1 MSKSFD
7 KLGKSVN
14 NSFKGLFKTAGLA
27 IGLASL
33 VKLGKTAIK
42 TASDLEEIQ
51 NVVDVVFGQSANEIN
66 TWAKTTLKSFGLV
79 ESEAKD
85 IASTFKAMSNGMGI
99 TDDAGK
105 AMSIRLTELS
115 ADLASFRNST
125 TEITSRALSGVFTGE
140 TEALKRF
147 GIVMTDTNLKAFA
160 LAQGIKKDYS
170 AMSQAEKVALRY
182 QFVMQ
187 ATADAQGD
195 FARSSNSWA
204 NQMRVLRGQWVN
216 FLGVLGTGIKQ
227 ILSPLLSVLNN
238 ILASIITITKNLL
251 SLLGIDF
258 STTSAQVSS
267 AASGVEDIATG
278 LDDASGSAKK
288 LNKEI
293 AGFDELETIGKSSG
307 IGDLAEE
314 LAGAASDLDITMPE
328 ISEDEVR
335 ESMFGSF
342 REAMQVLKSWF
353 EEKMD
358 PWLEEKS
365 TKFAG
370 WVNETFGDE
379 EDWALAGSTVGAG
392 LTGIIHA
399 VDRFFTDLD
408 GYNVGKSLGTFF
420 NSLTTEIDWESL
432 GHGWGEKLKDAM
444 DVAIGFLE
452 TYNWTGLGKSTA
464 KMIDAMPWKDIGT
477 RLATLISD
485 MLLAAMDFAI
495 GLSTGHLGEN
505 VSNFIDGWAEGWKGE
520 ELKKKFLEEFK
531 PAMKEAWDELW
542 SSLEDNEYV
551 GGLVKTL
558 EELAVTLKQI
568 LEILLPLAAALKG
581 FEIIAGIFTA
591 LNTGIPILGMLSDKI
606 MAATMSWSGFVVEA
620 NGSVTLW
627 NFLAGTFTALRE
639 HLASMVGGLVSS
651 NAELAALNATIVG
664 IVTGIVALVAALV
677 HAYRNNEEFRQSVD
691 SFVAAL
697 KTHVADIIQQLK
709 EFYEQHFKP
718 LVDSVINLIKML
730 LNVIVSHFSGWWD
743 WFSNFIAGMV
753 SFLLPIIDTIVGIVS
768 KGVTQTIDIL
778 GDIFDILSGII
789 DFITGIFTGDISR
802 ALDGVTRIFTGFI
815 NGLEDLG
822 NAFKNIFIAIGNVI
836 LSIVKSVVNGAIT
849 ALNKIHIKIPDWV
862 PGLGGKS
869 WGFNLSKW
877 PGYQIPYL
885 AKGGVIDNPTVAML
899 GEYAG
904 ARQNPEIAAPES
916 MIRDIIVSANGD
928 MVSAF
933 YQMATQIIQ
942 AIDNVD
948 MNVQIGDET
957 IAKSAKRGSDQY
969 YKMTGKPMFAY

>member
-66 TWAKTTLKSFGLV
+66 TWAKTTLRSFGLV

-251 SLLGIDF
+251 GLLGIDF
-258 STTSAQVSS
+258 STTAAQVSS

-444 DVAIGFLE
+444 DIAIGFLE
-452 TYNWTGLGKSTA
+452 TYNWTGLGESIA
-464 KMIDAMPWKDIGT
+464 RALDNVGWNDIGN
-477 RLATLISD
+477 RLGRLISD
-485 MLLAAMDFAI
+485 MLLAAMDFAV
-495 GLSTGHLGEN
+495 GLSTGNLGEN

-542 SSLEDNEYV
+542 SSLEDNEFV
-551 GGLVKTL
+551 GGFVKTIKD
-558 EELAVTLKQI
+558 LAATLKSMLDI
-568 LEILLPLAAALKG
+568 LVPLAAALKG
-581 FEIIAGIFTA
+581 FEILAGVFTT
-591 LNTGIPILGMLSDKI
+591 LNTGLPILTAIGDKLFHI
-606 MAATMSWSGFVVEA
+606 STWAEGFK
-620 NGSVTLW
+620 
-627 NFLAGTFTALRE
+627 
-639 HLASMVGGLVSS
+639 
-651 NAELAALNATIVG
+651 
-664 IVTGIVALVAALV
+664 VAA
-677 HAYRNNEEFRQSVD
+677 N
-691 SFVAAL
+691 
-697 KTHVADIIQQLK
+697 
-709 EFYEQHFKP
+709 
-718 LVDSVINLIKML
+718 
-730 LNVIVSHFSGWWD
+730 
-743 WFSNFIAGMV
+743 GMV
-753 SFLLPIIDTIVGIVS
+753 SPLGFLKGLWYQLTVALTDANGAFLGISESMTESLGIIGAVITLLIGAWKNSEKFRESVNELAGDWIESIKVIWDQIKVFFNNNLVPIIQEVWGLIKYIFKWITKGVGNMLSYIMPIVQSLGKFLLDEIRTILEAVNGVMKFL
-768 KGVTQTIDIL
+768 KGLVE
-778 GDIFDILSGII
+778 FLSGV
-789 DFITGIFTGDISR
+789 FTGDIDKIIQGLKDMWS
-802 ALDGVTRIFTGFI
+802 GFCDTFVSLI
-815 NGLEDLG
+815 
-822 NAFKNIFIAIGNVI
+822 K
-836 LSIVKSVVNGAIT
+836 GAINIVIGFVNVLAS
-849 ALNKIHIKIPDWV
+849 ALGGVVRAIASVINKISIRIPDFV
-862 PGLGGKS
+862 PGIGGKS
-869 WGFNLSKW
+869 WTPRVNWGTTI
-877 PGYQIPYL
+877 PQVPYL

>member
-33 VKLGKTAIK
+33 VKLGKTAIE

-51 NVVDVVFGQSANEIN
+51 NVVNVVFGQSANEIN

-99 TDDAGK
+99 ADKNGL

-160 LAQGIKKDYS
+160 LASGIKKDYS

-328 ISEDEVR
+328 ISEDEVK

-342 REAMQVLKSWF
+342 REAMQALKSWF
-353 EEKMD
+353 EGKMD
-358 PWLEEKS
+358 PWLIEKS
-365 TKFAG
+365 GKFAN
-370 WVNETFGDE
+370 WVNEIFGSK
-379 EDWALAGSTVGAG
+379 EDWALAGETVGAG
-392 LTGIIHA
+392 LTGVIHA
-399 VDRFFTDLD
+399 VDTFFTQLD
-408 GYNVGKSLGTFF
+408 GYNVGSALGTFF
-420 NSLTTEIDWESL
+420 NSLTTKIDWESL

-452 TYNWTGLGKSTA
+452 TYDFQVLGESIARAFDSVDWTG
-464 KMIDAMPWKDIGT
+464 IGN

-505 VSNFIDGWAEGWKGE
+505 VSEFVDGFTEGWKGE
-520 ELKKKFLEEFK
+520 ELKKKFLEEFQ
-531 PAMKEAWDELW
+531 PAMQSAWNELW
-542 SSLEDNEYV
+542 SSLNEN
-551 GGLVKTL
+551 KTL
-558 EELAVTLKQI
+558 NTLITDIESLTK
-568 LEILLPLAAALKG
+568 
-581 FEIIAGIFTA
+581 
-591 LNTGIPILGMLSDKI
+591 
-606 MAATMSWSGFVVEA
+606 
-620 NGSVTLW
+620 
-627 NFLAGTFTALRE
+627 
-639 HLASMVGGLVSS
+639 
-651 NAELAALNATIVG
+651 TIG
-664 IVTGIVALVAALV
+664 ELVAALALV
-677 HAYRNNEEFRQSVD
+677 KT
-691 SFVAAL
+691 SFMLGPIIGPFLAQILTAIPGIGNFTAAL
-697 KTHVADIIQQLK
+697 KLMTDQGFALGTSLKTAFTAGFGAAGKALSTFAVTAGPIVAIIAAIGAALIGAYKHNETFREAVNKLVADIKAGIGEIWTKIKQLFESNLEPTFTAIRDWLK
-709 EFYEQHFKP
+709 VLWDYIKILFVLIGDVATGLAP
-718 LVDSVINLIKML
+718 VISTIWNMTKSLIK
-730 LNVIVSHFSGWWD
+730 NVID
-743 WFSNFIAGMV
+743 
-753 SFLLPIIDTIVGIVS
+753 IIGNLMDV
-768 KGVTQTIDIL
+768 
-778 GDIFDILSGII
+778 LSGV
-789 DFITGIFTGDISR
+789 ITFVTGVFTGDWKK
-802 ALDGVTRIFTGFI
+802 AWEGVVKVFKGVFSGMQNVIKGVMNVIIGFI
-815 NGLEDLG
+815 NTGVLAINGVINNLIRIL
-822 NAFKNIFIAIGNVI
+822 NRFKINIPN
-836 LSIVKSVVNGAIT
+836 
-849 ALNKIHIKIPDWV
+849 WV
-862 PGLGGKS
+862 PEIGGRS
-869 WGFNLSKW
+869 FGFNLKQVQIST
-877 PGYQIPYL
+877 IPYL

-933 YQMATQIIQ
+933 YQIATQIIQ

-969 YKMTGKPMFAY
+969 YKMTGKPMFAV